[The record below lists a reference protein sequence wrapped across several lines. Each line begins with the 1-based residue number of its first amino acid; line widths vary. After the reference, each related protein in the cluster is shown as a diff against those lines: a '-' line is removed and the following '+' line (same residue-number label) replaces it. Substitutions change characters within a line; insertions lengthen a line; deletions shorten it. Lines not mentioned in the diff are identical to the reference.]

1 MKYYMLHISQFG
13 EILLLKQLKP
23 CFFALFIQPMY
34 WSFTSAY
41 CLYRCYI
48 HNVIDIKYVYD
59 SLYKAFHRKSSPC
72 MTIYVINEW

>member
-1 MKYYMLHISQFG
+1 MLHISQFG

-41 CLYRCYI
+41 CLHRHYI

-59 SLYKAFHRKSSPC
+59 GL
-72 MTIYVINEW
+72 